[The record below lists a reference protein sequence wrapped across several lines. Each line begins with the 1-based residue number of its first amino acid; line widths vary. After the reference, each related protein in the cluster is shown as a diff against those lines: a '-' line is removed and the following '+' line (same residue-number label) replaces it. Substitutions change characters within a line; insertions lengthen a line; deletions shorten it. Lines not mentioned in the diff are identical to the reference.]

1 MLTEQISSRY
11 VELDSWSTGD
21 MLAAMYEGQLAAAA
35 AVRGTLTDL
44 AAAIDDAVPALRRGG
59 RLVYVGA
66 GTSGRIAIQD
76 GAELPPTFDWPQDR
90 VVFAMAGGMGALV
103 RSVEGAEDHDE
114 AGSQAMSDANVG
126 ANDVVIGVAAS
137 GTTPYTIAALRYAMQ
152 AGAVTV
158 AIANNRGAPM
168 FDVAKHRLLVETGG
182 EVVAGSTRMKAGTA
196 QKIVFNLFSTAVM
209 IKLGRVYGGLMVH
222 MRASNQ
228 KLRRRA
234 ENMVALVVDCSASE
248 AARFVDEAGGDV
260 KLAILLGLG
269 MAHTD
274 AQTALQRHDGNLR
287 RVIGEMTHDAH

>member
-76 GAELPPTFDWPQDR
+76 GAELPPTFDWPSER
-90 VVFAMAGGMGALV
+90 VVFAMAGGIGALV
-103 RSVEGAEDHDE
+103 RSVEGAEDDDV
-114 AGSQAMSDANVG
+114 AGSQAMSDASVG

-137 GTTPYTIAALRYAMQ
+137 GTTPYTIGALRYAMQ

-196 QKIVFNLFSTAVM
+196 QKIVLNLFSTAVM

-222 MRASNQ
+222 MRASNK

-269 MAHTD
+269 MPHTD
-274 AQTALQRHDGNLR
+274 AQTALQRNDGNLR